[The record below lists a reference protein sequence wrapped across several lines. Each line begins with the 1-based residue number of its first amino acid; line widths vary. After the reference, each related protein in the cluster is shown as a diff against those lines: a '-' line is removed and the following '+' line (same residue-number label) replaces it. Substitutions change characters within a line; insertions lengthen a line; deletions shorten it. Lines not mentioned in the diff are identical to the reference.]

1 MLAMLCERRAPAWM
15 AAIAR
20 AEVVPLMPVIREPLS
35 VSTLADMLGVE
46 PWRLIAVEVN
56 LLTEKA
62 NLVLHPEE
70 DRELRTGKAA

>member
-1 MLAMLCERRAPAWM
+1 
-15 AAIAR
+15 
-20 AEVVPLMPVIREPLS
+20 MPVIREPMS

-70 DRELRTGKAA
+70 DREFRTGKAA